1 MIDEMRKVLKELS
14 EPWRCGDRTKCA
26 IDRAAKECGLS
37 FTRTRDIWYGNA
49 RRIEAEEYQ
58 QVMAARA
65 RKRVKVAKNE
75 LHELKTRIARLE
87 SLLASTDADFHSET
101 LAALRDSSLR
111 TD

>member
-1 MIDEMRKVLKELS
+1 MIDLRRALKELS

-49 RRIEAEEYQ
+49 RRIEAGELEQ
-58 QVMAARA
+58 IEAALT
-65 RKRVKVAKNE
+65 RKRTKVAKNE

-87 SLLASTDADFHSET
+87 ALLASTDPDFHSET

-111 TD
+111 AD